1 MPKDHPFPP
10 RSLWEYCFIIL
21 GVCVCACTHTQS
33 CLTLCDPMDCQAPL
47 SMEFSR
53 QEYWSGCYFLL
64 QGIILT
70 QGLNL
75 YLLHLLHWHV
85 DYLPPCHLGSPIHIS
100 STYPYLT
107 AYYSRNTFRNN
118 EEYTKINMV

>member
-10 RSLWEYCFIIL
+10 QISMGIL
-21 GVCVCACTHTQS
+21 FHYFRGVCVHAHTVVS
-33 CLTLCDPMDCQAPL
+33 DSVTPWTIACQAPL

-85 DYLPPCHLGSPIHIS
+85 DYLPPCHLGSPIYIS

-118 EEYTKINMV
+118 EVYTKINMV